1 MDTQRKIEILKD
13 LQCRLGVIF
22 GRNLKDDLQTA
33 INKQFDVF
41 DTLYETAEN
50 YLTELVD
57 GGENSGKF
65 YLVLKNLILPEIDRI
80 REGYVYLSEPV
91 ENEKSPAIYGLY
103 REFFEKDK
111 GGLTYYWRE
120 DLRVWERDF
129 YSPALERIYYLL
141 KDYET
146 DLQN

>member
-13 LQCRLGVIF
+13 LQTRLGVIF
-22 GRNLKDDLQTA
+22 KYNAADDIQTA

-41 DTLYETAEN
+41 DTLYETTEN
-50 YLTELVD
+50 YLEEVEES
-57 GGENSGKF
+57 GENTGKF
-65 YLVLKNLILPEIDRI
+65 YLTLKNLILPEIDRI

-91 ENEKSPAIYGLY
+91 GNEKSPAIYGLY

-111 GGLTYYWRE
+111 GGLTYYKRE

-146 DLQN
+146 NL

>member
-13 LQCRLGVIF
+13 LQSRLGVIF
-22 GRNLKDDLQTA
+22 KYNAADDIQTA

-41 DTLYETAEN
+41 DTLYETTEN
-50 YLTELVD
+50 YLEEVEES
-57 GGENSGKF
+57 GENTGKF
-65 YLVLKNLILPEIDRI
+65 YLTLKNLILPEIDRI

-91 ENEKSPAIYGLY
+91 RNEKSPAIYGLY

-141 KDYET
+141 KDYLENP
-146 DLQN
+146 L